1 MNPVIPKEPV
11 VPELNEK
18 EIAFLTK
25 IIFEELIQP
34 KKCEALFI
42 FSGTHQGHWN
52 KAIEACKSNYA
63 DKIIVTGGRSLT
75 GVSQSD
81 WPGNLNKEVTE
92 AQVIISHLLKA
103 GIRSENIVFEEKSTN
118 SLENVLFAK
127 EKFDFS
133 KISSLMVVCKSHA
146 AGRQIRTLKKHI
158 PNNIEYVP
166 YTFNTVYKDTEVNRY
181 NWMTTEIGK
190 KRVWGEYLRIK
201 QYGEKGD
208 LLAINE

>member
-1 MNPVIPKEPV
+1 MCLNP
-11 VPELNEK
+11 
-18 EIAFLTK
+18 
-25 IIFEELIQP
+25 
-34 KKCEALFI
+34 
-42 FSGTHQGHWN
+42 
-52 KAIEACKSNYA
+52 
-63 DKIIVTGGRSLT
+63 
-75 GVSQSD
+75 D

-190 KRVWGEYLRIK
+190 KRVWGEYLRII